1 MVRLKLYKGNLTTVG
16 RKSELSLYDLEV
28 ASMDDDESD
37 YQPED
42 AGGFIRLNALRLK
55 ERSRKQGYTVS

>member
-1 MVRLKLYKGNLTTVG
+1 VG
-16 RKSELSLYDLEV
+16 RKSDFSLYDEGI
-28 ASMDDDESD
+28 ASMDDDVSD

-55 ERSRKQGYTVS
+55 ERNRKQGYKG